1 MLQNAVCDEP
11 RPTSLVYA
19 FGMLKGF
26 KDFVSRGNVIDLA
39 VGVIIGA
46 AFAGI
51 VDSLSKDIIT
61 PIIGL
66 VGGQPDFSAIKP
78 YGIGIGNFVNA
89 VISFLIKAAGLYFLI
104 VLPFSRFASRLV
116 TTVPPPAQELL
127 LAKILAVLER
137 RSTPADKA
145 LV

>member
-1 MLQNAVCDEP
+1 ME
-11 RPTSLVYA
+11 
-19 FGMLKGF
+19 MLKGF
-26 KDFVSRGNVIDLA
+26 KDFISRGNVIDLA

-61 PIIGL
+61 PVIGL

-78 YGIGIGNFVNA
+78 YGIGIGNFLNA

-104 VLPFSRFASRLV
+104 VLPFGRFANRLAAAP
-116 TTVPPPAQELL
+116 TPQEVL
-127 LAKILAVLER
+127 LAKILDVLDR
-137 RSTPADKA
+137 RNPPVTKPI
-145 LV
+145 V